1 VRLRSLG
8 SGHAPL
14 NLLISEQSNT
24 RQKYKDLIAAQV
36 SVSQTLERWSQEE
49 DNPALQDVLHQVCEI
64 NLLWAE
70 AQRDFVGTYV
80 VLTSNITVWF
90 GDLWR

>member
-1 VRLRSLG
+1 MVSFVYIRGGVRLRSLG

-36 SVSQTLERWSQEE
+36 SFSQTLDRWSQEE
-49 DNPALQDVLHQVCEI
+49 ENPALQDVIHHVTEL

-70 AQRDFVGTYV
+70 AQRDFVGE
-80 VLTSNITVWF
+80 
-90 GDLWR
+90 